1 MSLHQR
7 DGRANGSRRRMLQKG
22 VNGSS
27 NGDRALPLDLRLRA
41 IADNVPASSVE
52 EVWVFPP
59 LPDRQIASEFIVL
72 VCYNGGDDRRRILTC
87 HVDAQLG
94 EPESDELR
102 WVQRVREHGTAPQS
116 WVAGMADRLLQRLSD
131 AGVPEIVEIGG
142 RSDAWEEAVARFA
155 VSDGDDVASSL
166 AGGVPH
172 VDIRV
177 KPEITFTTII
187 EFPRNG
193 ADTEPIG

>member
-1 MSLHQR
+1 MHKK

-27 NGDRALPLDLRLRA
+27 NADRALPLDLRLRA
-41 IADNVPASSVE
+41 IAENVPASSVE

-59 LPDRQIASEFIVL
+59 LPDRSIASEFIVL

-94 EPESDELR
+94 ESEGDELR
-102 WVQRVREHGTAPQS
+102 WVQRVREQGTAPHS
-116 WVAGMADRLLQRLSD
+116 WVTGMPDRLLKRLSD

-142 RSDAWEEAVARFA
+142 RSQAWEEAVARFA
-155 VSDGDDVASSL
+155 GGAAEGAASGL
-166 AGGVPH
+166 AGGVPN

-177 KPEITFTTII
+177 QPEISFSTVI
-187 EFPRNG
+187 ELPSNG
-193 ADTEPIG
+193 ATPEHT